1 MNPKERREAELLMR
15 SFLPEAEDLR
25 TGEFVA
31 TVLAEE
37 TAKVLNRAAW
47 LDDDTHEIWDMA
59 AKMAIAAERRK

>member
-25 TGEFVA
+25 A